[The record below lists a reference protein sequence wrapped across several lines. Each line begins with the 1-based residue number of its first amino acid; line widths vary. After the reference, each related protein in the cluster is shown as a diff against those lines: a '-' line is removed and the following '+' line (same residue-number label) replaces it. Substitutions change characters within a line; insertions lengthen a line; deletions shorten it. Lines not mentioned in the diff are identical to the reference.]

1 MEKTR
6 FKLNICGVDVTVS
19 GDVDRDGAEAIAERV
34 RVRMEQVLNNA
45 YGATI
50 EKAAVIAAM
59 NLSEELSRT
68 EAVLNQ
74 TREEAAALREKAKEF
89 AGADGLKARLSE
101 TEMKLKVAQEKL
113 RLTEERAEA
122 AKKEAEEAKKAAEN
136 IICTSTSSTTAEP
149 LDLPPIDLCNPMLP
163 DYGDETGLVSFYEKT
178 DAKESTS
185 EDSED

>member
-34 RVRMEQVLNNA
+34 RVRMEEVLNNA

-68 EAVLNQ
+68 EAALNQ
-74 TREEAAALREKAKEF
+74 AREEADALRTKTKEF

-101 TEMKLKVAQEKL
+101 AEMKFGVLQEKL
-113 RLTEERAEA
+113 RLAENRAEA
-122 AKKEAEEAKKAAEN
+122 AE
-136 IICTSTSSTTAEP
+136 T
-149 LDLPPIDLCNPMLP
+149 LDLPPIDLRNPMLP
-163 DYGDETGLVSFYEKT
+163 DYGDETGLVSFFEKA
-178 DAKESTS
+178 DVKETAR
-185 EDSED
+185 EDEED

>member
-34 RVRMEQVLNNA
+34 RVRMEEVLNNA

-68 EAVLNQ
+68 EAALNQ
-74 TREEAAALREKAKEF
+74 AREEADALRAKTKEF

-101 TEMKLKVAQEKL
+101 AEMKLGVLQEKL
-113 RLTEERAEA
+113 RLAENRAEA
-122 AKKEAEEAKKAAEN
+122 AEKEAKAAAQN
-136 IICTSTSSTTAEP
+136 AAHTAAAEP
-149 LDLPPIDLCNPMLP
+149 LDLPPIDLRNPMLP
-163 DYGDETGLVSFYEKT
+163 DYGDETGLVSFFEKA
-178 DAKESTS
+178 DVKETAR
-185 EDSED
+185 EDEED

>member
-89 AGADGLKARLSE
+89 VGADGLKARLSE
-101 TEMKLKVAQEKL
+101 TEMKLKVVQEKL
-113 RLTEERAEA
+113 RLEKERAEA
-122 AKKEAEEAKKAAEN
+122 AEKEAEEAKKAVEN
-136 IICTSTSSTTAEP
+136 AVQASTSIPTEP
-149 LDLPPIDLCNPMLP
+149 LDLPPIDLRNPMLP
-163 DYGDETGLVSFYEKT
+163 DYGDETGLVSFYLKT

-185 EDSED
+185 EDSEN

>member
-34 RVRMEQVLNNA
+34 RVRMEEVLNNA

-68 EAVLNQ
+68 EAALNQ
-74 TREEAAALREKAKEF
+74 AREEADALRTKTKEF

-101 TEMKLKVAQEKL
+101 AEMKLGVLQEKL
-113 RLTEERAEA
+113 RLAENRAEA
-122 AKKEAEEAKKAAEN
+122 AEKEAKAAAQN
-136 IICTSTSSTTAEP
+136 AAHTAAAEP
-149 LDLPPIDLCNPMLP
+149 LDLPPIDLRNPMLP
-163 DYGDETGLVSFYEKT
+163 DYGDETGLVSFFEKA
-178 DAKESTS
+178 DVKETAR
-185 EDSED
+185 EDEED

>member
-34 RVRMEQVLNNA
+34 RVRMEEVLNNA

-68 EAVLNQ
+68 EAALNQ
-74 TREEAAALREKAKEF
+74 AREEADALRTKTKEF
-89 AGADGLKARLSE
+89 AGADGLKVRLSE
-101 TEMKLKVAQEKL
+101 AAFCRKSCALPKTAPKL
-113 RLTEERAEA
+113 RKRKR
-122 AKKEAEEAKKAAEN
+122 KKRKPLPKTQRTRQLQN
-136 IICTSTSSTTAEP
+136 RSTCRPSTCATPCCPITA
-149 LDLPPIDLCNPMLP
+149 
-163 DYGDETGLVSFYEKT
+163 TKRGL
-178 DAKESTS
+178 
-185 EDSED
+185 

>member
-34 RVRMEQVLNNA
+34 RVRMEEVLNNA

-68 EAVLNQ
+68 EAALNQ
-74 TREEAAALREKAKEF
+74 P
-89 AGADGLKARLSE
+89 ARKR
-101 TEMKLKVAQEKL
+101 MPCAQRQRNL
-113 RLTEERAEA
+113 PVR
-122 AKKEAEEAKKAAEN
+122 
-136 IICTSTSSTTAEP
+136 TA
-149 LDLPPIDLCNPMLP
+149 
-163 DYGDETGLVSFYEKT
+163 
-178 DAKESTS
+178 
-185 EDSED
+185 

>member
-34 RVRMEQVLNNA
+34 RVRMEEVLNNA
-45 YGATI
+45 YGTTI

-68 EAVLNQ
+68 EAALNQ
-74 TREEAAALREKAKEF
+74 AREEADALRTKTKEF

-101 TEMKLKVAQEKL
+101 AEMKLGVLQEKL
-113 RLTEERAEA
+113 RLAENRAEA
-122 AKKEAEEAKKAAEN
+122 AEKEAKAAAQN
-136 IICTSTSSTTAEP
+136 AAHTAAAEP
-149 LDLPPIDLCNPMLP
+149 LDLPPIDLRNPMLP
-163 DYGDETGLVSFYEKT
+163 DYGDETGLVSFFEKA
-178 DAKESTS
+178 DVKETAR
-185 EDSED
+185 EDEED

>member
-34 RVRMEQVLNNA
+34 RVRMEEVLNNA

-68 EAVLNQ
+68 EAALNQ
-74 TREEAAALREKAKEF
+74 AREEADALHAKTKEF

-101 TEMKLKVAQEKL
+101 AEMKLGVLQEKL
-113 RLTEERAEA
+113 RLAENCAEA
-122 AKKEAEEAKKAAEN
+122 AEKEAEEAKAAAQN
-136 IICTSTSSTTAEP
+136 AAHTAAAEP
-149 LDLPPIDLCNPMLP
+149 LDLRNPMLP
-163 DYGDETGLVSFYEKT
+163 DYGDETGLVSFFEKA
-178 DAKESTS
+178 DVKETAR
-185 EDSED
+185 EDEED

>member
-34 RVRMEQVLNNA
+34 RVRMEEVLNNA

-68 EAVLNQ
+68 EAALNQ
-74 TREEAAALREKAKEF
+74 AREEADALRTKTKEF

-101 TEMKLKVAQEKL
+101 AEMKLGVLQEKL
-113 RLTEERAEA
+113 RKTAPKLRKRKRKKRKPLPKTQRTRQLQNRSTCRPLTCATPCCP
-122 AKKEAEEAKKAAEN
+122 
-136 IICTSTSSTTAEP
+136 ITA
-149 LDLPPIDLCNPMLP
+149 
-163 DYGDETGLVSFYEKT
+163 TKRGL
-178 DAKESTS
+178 
-185 EDSED
+185 

>member
-34 RVRMEQVLNNA
+34 RVRMEEVLNNA

-68 EAVLNQ
+68 EAALNQ
-74 TREEAAALREKAKEF
+74 AREEADALRTKTKEF

-101 TEMKLKVAQEKL
+101 AEMKLGVLQEKL
-113 RLTEERAEA
+113 RLAENRAEA
-122 AKKEAEEAKKAAEN
+122 AEKEAKAAAQN
-136 IICTSTSSTTAEP
+136 AAHTAAAEP
-149 LDLPPIDLCNPMLP
+149 LDLPPIDLRNPMLP
-163 DYGDETGLVSFYEKT
+163 DYGDETGLVSFFEKA
-178 DAKESTS
+178 DVKEIAR
-185 EDSED
+185 EDEED

>member
-34 RVRMEQVLNNA
+34 RVRMEEVLNNA

-68 EAVLNQ
+68 EAALNQ
-74 TREEAAALREKAKEF
+74 AREEADALRTKTKEF
-89 AGADGLKARLSE
+89 AGADGLKVRLSE
-101 TEMKLKVAQEKL
+101 AEMKLGVLQEKL
-113 RLTEERAEA
+113 RLAENRAEA
-122 AKKEAEEAKKAAEN
+122 AEKEAKAAAQN
-136 IICTSTSSTTAEP
+136 AAHTAAAEP
-149 LDLPPIDLCNPMLP
+149 LDLPPIDLRNPMLP
-163 DYGDETGLVSFYEKT
+163 DYGDETGLVSFFEKA
-178 DAKESTS
+178 DVKETAR
-185 EDSED
+185 EDEED

>member
-34 RVRMEQVLNNA
+34 RVRMEEVLNNA

-68 EAVLNQ
+68 EAALNQ
-74 TREEAAALREKAKEF
+74 AREEADALRTKTKEF

-101 TEMKLKVAQEKL
+101 AEIKLGVLQEKL
-113 RLTEERAEA
+113 RLAENRAEA
-122 AKKEAEEAKKAAEN
+122 AEKEAHTAA
-136 IICTSTSSTTAEP
+136 AEP
-149 LDLPPIDLCNPMLP
+149 LDLPPIDLRNPMLP
-163 DYGDETGLVSFYEKT
+163 DYGDETGLVSFFEKA
-178 DAKESTS
+178 DVKETAR
-185 EDSED
+185 EDEED

>member
-34 RVRMEQVLNNA
+34 RVRMEEVLNNA

-68 EAVLNQ
+68 EAALNQ
-74 TREEAAALREKAKEF
+74 AREEADALRTKTKEF
-89 AGADGLKARLSE
+89 AGADGLKVRLSE
-101 TEMKLKVAQEKL
+101 AEMKLGVLQEKL
-113 RLTEERAEA
+113 RLAENRAEA
-122 AKKEAEEAKKAAEN
+122 AEKEAKAAAQN
-136 IICTSTSSTTAEP
+136 AAHTAATEP
-149 LDLPPIDLCNPMLP
+149 LDLPPIDLRNPMLP
-163 DYGDETGLVSFYEKT
+163 DYGDETGLVSFFEKA
-178 DAKESTS
+178 DVKETAR
-185 EDSED
+185 EDEED

>member
-34 RVRMEQVLNNA
+34 RVRMEEVLNNA

-68 EAVLNQ
+68 EA
-74 TREEAAALREKAKEF
+74 REEANALRTKTKEF

-101 TEMKLKVAQEKL
+101 AEMKLGVLQEKL
-113 RLTEERAEA
+113 RLAENRAEA
-122 AKKEAEEAKKAAEN
+122 AEKEAEKAKAAAQN
-136 IICTSTSSTTAEP
+136 AAHTAAAEP
-149 LDLPPIDLCNPMLP
+149 LDLPPIDLRNPMLP
-163 DYGDETGLVSFYEKT
+163 DYGDETGLVSFFEKA
-178 DAKESTS
+178 DVKETAR
-185 EDSED
+185 EDEED

>member
-34 RVRMEQVLNNA
+34 RVRMEEVLNNA

-68 EAVLNQ
+68 EAALNQ
-74 TREEAAALREKAKEF
+74 AREEADALRTKTKEF
-89 AGADGLKARLSE
+89 AGADGLKAAFPKR
-101 TEMKLKVAQEKL
+101 K
-113 RLTEERAEA
+113 
-122 AKKEAEEAKKAAEN
+122 
-136 IICTSTSSTTAEP
+136 
-149 LDLPPIDLCNPMLP
+149 
-163 DYGDETGLVSFYEKT
+163 
-178 DAKESTS
+178 
-185 EDSED
+185 

>member
-34 RVRMEQVLNNA
+34 RVRMEEVLNNA

-68 EAVLNQ
+68 EAALNQ
-74 TREEAAALREKAKEF
+74 AREEADALRTKTKEF

-101 TEMKLKVAQEKL
+101 AKMKLGVLQEKL
-113 RLTEERAEA
+113 RLAENRAEA
-122 AKKEAEEAKKAAEN
+122 AEKEAKAAAQN
-136 IICTSTSSTTAEP
+136 AAHTAAAEP
-149 LDLPPIDLCNPMLP
+149 LDLPPIDLRNPMLP
-163 DYGDETGLVSFYEKT
+163 DYGDETGLVSFFEKA
-178 DAKESTS
+178 DVKETAR
-185 EDSED
+185 EDEED

>member
-34 RVRMEQVLNNA
+34 RVRMEEVLNNA

-68 EAVLNQ
+68 EAALNQ
-74 TREEAAALREKAKEF
+74 AREEADALRTKTKEF

-101 TEMKLKVAQEKL
+101 AEMKLGVLQEKL
-113 RLTEERAEA
+113 RTRQLQNR
-122 AKKEAEEAKKAAEN
+122 
-136 IICTSTSSTTAEP
+136 STCRPSTCATPCCPITA
-149 LDLPPIDLCNPMLP
+149 
-163 DYGDETGLVSFYEKT
+163 TKRGL
-178 DAKESTS
+178 
-185 EDSED
+185 

>member
-34 RVRMEQVLNNA
+34 RVRMEEVLNNA

-68 EAVLNQ
+68 EAALNQ
-74 TREEAAALREKAKEF
+74 AREEADALRTKTKEF

-101 TEMKLKVAQEKL
+101 AETKLGVLQEKL
-113 RLTEERAEA
+113 RRAEA
-122 AKKEAEEAKKAAEN
+122 AEKEAEEAKAAAQN
-136 IICTSTSSTTAEP
+136 AAYPAAAEP
-149 LDLPPIDLCNPMLP
+149 LDLPPIDLRNPMLP
-163 DYGDETGLVSFYEKT
+163 DYGDETGLVSFFEKA
-178 DAKESTS
+178 DVKETAR
-185 EDSED
+185 EDEED